1 MATKKVILSAYSCD
15 PSKGSEPGNGYNWAD
30 QLAIYGHQVY
40 CITTSKGKEPIEK
53 ARQNNPNLEV
63 AYIDLPFG
71 LDKMYY
77 WTQLGMYMHY
87 LIWQW
92 LAYRHAKQAHK
103 KKKFD
108 LAHHVTWGSLQ
119 QGSFLYKLPIPF
131 LFGPA
136 GGGQKAPEAFKNYF
150 NEHWA
155 TEVKREKISKLL
167 QAINPACKAM
177 VKRAKVIFAANEDT
191 LKMAE
196 QMGAKKVVHLLDAAL
211 PKTFFEAT
219 NFIDKEDREELKLL
233 WVGRFLPRKG
243 ILLILDVMKELKK
256 QPSVTLTIVGD
267 GDMKDAFLTKRKEY
281 GLENQ
286 INWVGKV
293 PFDQVRNY
301 YSDHD
306 AFFFTSLRDSGA
318 VQLIEAMAFGL
329 PVITLDLHGQGLMIN
344 EDRGFKASVDDP
356 KKTISELSSF
366 ILKLA
371 RDRNE
376 LKRLSKNAHAYAIKQ
391 TLENKIEYI
400 SKEFYC

>member
-1 MATKKVILSAYSCD
+1 MVHKKVILSAYSCD
-15 PSKGSEPGNGYNWAD
+15 PSKGSEPGNGFNWAD
-30 QLAIYGHQVY
+30 QLAKYGHQVY

-63 AYIDLPFG
+63 AYVDLPFG

-77 WTQLGMYMHY
+77 WTQLGMYLHY

-92 LAYRHAKQAHK
+92 LAYKHAKQAHK

-155 TEVKREKISKLL
+155 TEVKREKISTLL
-167 QAINPACKAM
+167 QKLNPACKAM
-177 VKRAKVIFAANEDT
+177 VKKAKVIFAANQDT
-191 LKMAE
+191 LKMAK
-196 QMGAKKVVHLLDAAL
+196 QMGAKKVVPILDAAL
-211 PKTFFEAT
+211 PKTFFEGT
-219 NFIDKEDREELKLL
+219 KLSFNEDSEELKLL

-243 ILLILDVMKELKK
+243 ILLVLDVMRALKK
-256 QPSVTLTIVGD
+256 QPNITLTVVGD
-267 GDMKDAFLTKRKEY
+267 GEMRDAFLNKRKEY

-286 INWVGKV
+286 VNWVGKV
-293 PFDQVRNY
+293 PFNQVRNY
-301 YSDHD
+301 YSTHD

-329 PVITLDLHGQGLMIN
+329 PVITLNLHGQGLMIT
-344 EDRGFKASVDDP
+344 EDRGFRASIDNP
-356 KKTISELSSF
+356 QRTINELADF
-366 ILKLA
+366 IKNLQQQ
-371 RDRNE
+371 RSE
-376 LKRLSKNAHAYAIKQ
+376 LKRLSKNAYEYASEQ
-391 TLENKIEYI
+391 TLENKIKYI
-400 SKEFYC
+400 SEEFYC